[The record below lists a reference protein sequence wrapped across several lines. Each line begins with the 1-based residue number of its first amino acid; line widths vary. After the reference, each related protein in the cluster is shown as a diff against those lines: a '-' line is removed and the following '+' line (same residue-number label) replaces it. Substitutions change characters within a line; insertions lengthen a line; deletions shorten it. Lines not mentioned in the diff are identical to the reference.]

1 MAGWAD
7 VRIDRG
13 MSHACVSVRGNG
25 SNKENEC
32 LSFPLALQMELV
44 ARTPGFGVRGLSTS
58 WHISPSPDPRRLMT
72 TPSRITL
79 SPKGER
85 VN

>member
-1 MAGWAD
+1 MDLASPERTAG
-7 VRIDRG
+7 
-13 MSHACVSVRGNG
+13 
-25 SNKENEC
+25 
-32 LSFPLALQMELV
+32 LAGV
-44 ARTPGFGVRGLSTS
+44 ASRLDDAT
-58 WHISPSPDPRRLMT
+58 PSPDPRRLMT